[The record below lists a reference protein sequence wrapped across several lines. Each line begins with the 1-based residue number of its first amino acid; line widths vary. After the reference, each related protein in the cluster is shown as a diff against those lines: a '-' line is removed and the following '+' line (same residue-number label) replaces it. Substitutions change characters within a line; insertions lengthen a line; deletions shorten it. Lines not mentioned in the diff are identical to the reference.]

1 MQAEVVNQKMGK
13 ENGGRRSLRK
23 KTARIIARWTLLL
36 IVLISLAGQMASTYS
51 LLRMRDDE
59 SLHMAEYAFSLMDRE
74 YIEKLYA
81 ETKQMM
87 DHLPQEAREDQYS
100 DAFISL
106 SRPLADDKF
115 MEQRDIL
122 VKCRENTELRNL
134 ALIYTD
140 PVENTLVFVVDG
152 DELGWAY
159 LPGQHMGTNV
169 PEIEQ
174 VSRSDWRMR
183 ITYAKDYGWIAT
195 DYIPL
200 FSSAGDQM
208 GYIMV
213 DMDVNEVLASIIRVF
228 LLLVPLSVLIVLWM
242 TWTGA
247 RFLEKGVISHVEALS
262 ASARDYI
269 AGDKVAQIDD
279 GRSYFK
285 DLNIRTE
292 DEFQDLWESIVEME
306 SDVKESMR
314 RLKEVTAE
322 QERMEAEL
330 SIAARIQYD
339 ILPHTFPAFPERK
352 EFDLYASMTPARE
365 VGGDFYDYF
374 LIDDDHLALVIAD
387 VSGKGISA
395 ALFMANAK
403 AMLKNQTLESGE
415 DVAAICRKVND
426 RLYAQ
431 NDAMMFVT
439 VYLAVL
445 TISSGEVVYVNA
457 GHEYPAI
464 RSNGQDFI
472 AYKDVHGL
480 ALSIMGGM
488 KYKSGTYKLE
498 PGDTVF
504 LYTDGVTEA
513 NAGDRV
519 LFGTDRLL
527 DVLNKN
533 PDDSPQGL
541 TESVLAAVKEFTGD
555 KPQFDDTTM
564 LALRY
569 FGPGENHQGRT

>member
-1 MQAEVVNQKMGK
+1 MGK
-13 ENGGRRSLRK
+13 ENKGRRSLRK

-36 IVLISLAGQMASTYS
+36 IVLISLVGQIASTYS

-59 SLHMAEYAFSLMDRE
+59 SLHMAEYAFSLMDRD
-74 YIEKLYA
+74 YIEGLYA

-87 DHLPQEAREDQYS
+87 ENLPQEAREDQYS

-200 FSSAGDQM
+200 FSSAGDQL

-213 DMDVNEVLASIIRVF
+213 DMDVNEILSFIIRVF
-228 LLLVPLSVLIVLWM
+228 LILVPLSVLIILWM
-242 TWTGA
+242 TSAGA
-247 RFLEKGVISHVEALS
+247 RVLERSVLSYVEALS
-262 ASARDYI
+262 ASAREYI
-269 AGDKVAQIDD
+269 AGDKVAQMND

-285 DLNIRTE
+285 DLNIYTD

-306 SDVKESMR
+306 FDVKDSMR

-322 QERMEAEL
+322 QERIEAEL
-330 SIAARIQYD
+330 SIAARIQHD

-374 LIDDDHLALVIAD
+374 LIDDDHLALAIAD

-395 ALFMANAK
+395 AMFMANAK
-403 AMLKNQTLESGE
+403 AMLENQTMESGT
-415 DVAAICRKVND
+415 DVESICRKVND

-431 NDAMMFVT
+431 NDLDMFVT

-457 GHEYPAI
+457 GHEYPAL
-464 RSNGQDFI
+464 RCDGQDFVT
-472 AYKDVHGL
+472 YKDVHGL
-480 ALSIMGGM
+480 ALSIMDGIR
-488 KYKSGTYKLE
+488 YKSGTYRLK

-513 NAGDRV
+513 NAGDKI

-527 DVLNKN
+527 AVLNRN